1 MELYTTERSP
11 ARLRRESVKGDPL
24 SVAVLQ
30 PLDDELI
37 PIDIPLDKGLFG
49 YRVASIQ
56 SRVAQVR
63 DIAGLRQLRLGTVGE
78 HDWGFHKDDDVI
90 CMNKTCELKLTLMN
104 ESRRSTQSRV
114 GS

>member
-24 SVAVLQ
+24 NVAVLQ

-63 DIAGLRQLRLGTVGE
+63 DIAGLRQLRLGTVGR
-78 HDWGFHKDDDVI
+78 I
-90 CMNKTCELKLTLMN
+90 RLRI
-104 ESRRSTQSRV
+104 SQR
-114 GS
+114 